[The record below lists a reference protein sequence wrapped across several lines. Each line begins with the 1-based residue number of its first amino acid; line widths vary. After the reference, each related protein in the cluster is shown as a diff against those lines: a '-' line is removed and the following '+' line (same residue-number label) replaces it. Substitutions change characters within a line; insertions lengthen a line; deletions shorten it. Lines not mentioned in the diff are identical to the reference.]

1 MVSNNKPDLHVRFVL
16 LQLEIVTNFS
26 HTFVSSENINE
37 DKVYKYANTIIS

>member
-26 HTFVSSENINE
+26 HNFFSENINK
-37 DKVYKYANTIIS
+37 DKVYKYANKIIS